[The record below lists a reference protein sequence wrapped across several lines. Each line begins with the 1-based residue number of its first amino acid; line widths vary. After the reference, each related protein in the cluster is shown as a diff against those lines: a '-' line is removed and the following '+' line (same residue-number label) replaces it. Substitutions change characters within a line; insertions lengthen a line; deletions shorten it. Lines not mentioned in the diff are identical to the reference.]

1 MNDAL
6 GGCVPFLTDTRSS
19 CTSRGAPPGTAR
31 QELLHL
37 EPTALL
43 VRSNSGLLCDIGAP
57 WPAWPLPV
65 DMVDTESPI
74 CPLSPLET
82 DDLESPL
89 SEEFLQEMGNIQEI
103 AQSLGEESSGSFSFT
118 DYQYLGSCPGSES
131 SLITDTLSPA
141 SSPSSVSCPVIPT
154 NTDESPGSALNIE
167 CRICGDKASGYH
179 YGVHAC
185 EGCKGFFRRTIRLK
199 LVYDKC
205 DRSCKIQKKN
215 RNKCQYCRFHK
226 CLSVGMSHNAIR
238 FGRMPRSEKAKL
250 KAEILTCE
258 HDLDD
263 SETADLKSLAKRIH
277 EAYLKNF
284 NMNKVKARVILAG
297 KTSNNPP
304 FVIHDM
310 ETLCMAE
317 KTLVAKMVANGI
329 QNKEAE
335 VRIFHCCQCMS
346 VETVTELTEFAK
358 AIPGFANLDLN
369 DQVTLLKYGV
379 YEAIFTMLSSLMNK
393 DGMLIAYGNGFITRE
408 FLKNLRKPFCDIMEP
423 KFDFAMKFNALELDD
438 SDISLF
444 VAAIICCGGFPLEEL
459 NGCRY
464 GASLGSDTVKWVLAG
479 GSLAYCPAMILPA
492 PITSQSALHL
502 GLTGGIEAEP
512 DQPHSFGTDRP
523 GLLNIGY
530 IEKMQEGI
538 VHVLKLHLQ
547 SNHPDDTFLFPKL
560 LQKMVDLRQLVTE
573 HAQLVQV
580 IKKTESDAALHP
592 LLQEIYRDMY

>member
-1 MNDAL
+1 
-6 GGCVPFLTDTRSS
+6 
-19 CTSRGAPPGTAR
+19 
-31 QELLHL
+31 
-37 EPTALL
+37 
-43 VRSNSGLLCDIGAP
+43 
-57 WPAWPLPV
+57 
-65 DMVDTESPI
+65 MVDTESPL
-74 CPLSPLET
+74 CPLSPLEAA
-82 DDLESPL
+82 DLESPL

-103 AQSLGEESSGSFSFT
+103 SQSIGEDSSGSFSFT
-118 DYQYLGSCPGSES
+118 EYQYLGSGPGSDGS
-131 SLITDTLSPA
+131 VITDTLSPA
-141 SSPSSVSCPVIPT
+141 SSPSSVTCPVVPGSA
-154 NTDESPGSALNIE
+154 DESPGGALNIE

-205 DRSCKIQKKN
+205 ARNCKIQKKN

-250 KAEILTCE
+250 KAEILTCD
-258 HDLDD
+258 HDIED
-263 SETADLKSLAKRIH
+263 SETGDLKCLAKRIY

-284 NMNKVKARVILAG
+284 NMNKVKARLILAG
-297 KTSNNPP
+297 KASNNPP

-317 KTLVAKMVANGI
+317 KTLVAKLVANGI

-335 VRIFHCCQCMS
+335 VRIFHCCQCTS

-379 YEAIFTMLSSLMNK
+379 YEAIFAMLSSVMNK
-393 DGMLIAYGNGFITRE
+393 DGMLVAYGNGFITRE
-408 FLKNLRKPFCDIMEP
+408 FLKSLRKPFCDIMEP

-444 VAAIICCGGFPLEEL
+444 VAAIICCG
-459 NGCRY
+459 
-464 GASLGSDTVKWVLAG
+464 
-479 GSLAYCPAMILPA
+479 
-492 PITSQSALHL
+492 
-502 GLTGGIEAEP
+502 
-512 DQPHSFGTDRP
+512 DRP
-523 GLLNIGY
+523 GLLNVGH

-538 VHVLKLHLQ
+538 VHVLRLHLQ
-547 SNHPDDTFLFPKL
+547 SNHPDDSFLFPKL
-560 LQKMVDLRQLVTE
+560 LQKMADLRQLVTE
-573 HAQLVQV
+573 HAQLVQI

>member
-1 MNDAL
+1 
-6 GGCVPFLTDTRSS
+6 
-19 CTSRGAPPGTAR
+19 
-31 QELLHL
+31 
-37 EPTALL
+37 
-43 VRSNSGLLCDIGAP
+43 
-57 WPAWPLPV
+57 
-65 DMVDTESPI
+65 MVDTESPI
-74 CPLSPLET
+74 GPLSPLEA

-89 SEEFLQEMGNIQEI
+89 SEEFLQEMGTIQDI
-103 AQSLGEESSGSFSFT
+103 SQS
-118 DYQYLGSCPGSES
+118 
-131 SLITDTLSPA
+131 IDTLSPA
-141 SSPSSVSCPVIPT
+141 SSPSSISYPVV
-154 NTDESPGSALNIE
+154 PGSAEESSSVALNIE

-199 LVYDKC
+199 LAYDTC

-258 HDLDD
+258 HDLEKN
-263 SETADLKSLAKRIH
+263 SETADLKSLAKRIY

-297 KTSNNPP
+297 KASNNPP

-317 KTLVAKMVANGI
+317 KTLVAKLVANGI

-335 VRIFHCCQCMS
+335 VRIFHCCQCTS

-358 AIPGFANLDLN
+358 SIPGFANLDLN

-379 YEAIFTMLSSLMNK
+379 YEAIFAMLSSVMNK
-393 DGMLIAYGNGFITRE
+393 DGMLVAYGNGFITRE
-408 FLKNLRKPFCDIMEP
+408 FLKSLRKPFCDIMEP

-444 VAAIICCGGFPLEEL
+444 VAAIICCG
-459 NGCRY
+459 
-464 GASLGSDTVKWVLAG
+464 
-479 GSLAYCPAMILPA
+479 
-492 PITSQSALHL
+492 
-502 GLTGGIEAEP
+502 
-512 DQPHSFGTDRP
+512 DRP
-523 GLLNIGY
+523 GLLNVGH

-547 SNHPDDTFLFPKL
+547 SNHPDDVFLFPKL
-560 LQKMVDLRQLVTE
+560 LQKMADLRQLVTE